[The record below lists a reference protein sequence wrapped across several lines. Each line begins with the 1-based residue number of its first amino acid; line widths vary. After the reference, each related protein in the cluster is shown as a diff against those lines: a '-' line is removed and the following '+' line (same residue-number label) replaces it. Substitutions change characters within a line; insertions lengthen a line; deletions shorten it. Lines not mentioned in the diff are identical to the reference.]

1 MHASY
6 GLVDKRES
14 MATRLVEEFVKIAAD
29 RLVEGSE
36 TAWSELVVGGR
47 AWL

>member
-1 MHASY
+1 MHTSY
-6 GLVDKRES
+6 GLIDERQS
-14 MATRLVEEFVKIAAD
+14 MTARLVEEFVKVAAD